1 MFHLITPDSDKPFT
15 IGRKE
20 GNDLRFG
27 DVFVSR
33 EHAVIEK
40 RNRDWFI
47 KSLTS
52 NSVTLLN
59 DQDVTDSK
67 ISDGDIIVIGVRRL
81 RVNLEGERLS
91 LLLLDQNQE
100 VESCSL
106 TQEWTD
112 IKALDLQNTKGRLIQ
127 KLDEETNEAEILCG
141 KKYILKNG
149 EVLRIGDSE
158 ITFRDTS
165 ILISKVSAGFD
176 VCVKNLDV
184 YAGKKKL
191 LQDINFDLPAGEIL
205 AIIGRSGQGKS
216 TLLRLLEGIHRKGEQ
231 SEVFIGGLD
240 YRKKEIR
247 ERIAIM
253 AQEPALR
260 KDLTVQETIL
270 HGARIAMDRSD
281 YAATAMERFEKF
293 CELFGLSERRQN
305 RVQTLSGGEL
315 RRTAL
320 AQELMGNP
328 GLIILDEPLSGLD
341 PYNSRILCTHLKQ
354 LAFLGHTVI
363 LTTHSYEA
371 LKIANKVLVL
381 HKGRQGYYGSPQD
394 AFNFFKTNDPEKI
407 LSSLDDETAA
417 RWEETGHA
425 HSVEVKKYAHVL
437 FPKVRRKFSFLYN
450 LGITLKQW
458 FRDKGKIAALFL
470 QPVIIGFLFSQ
481 IFSNQSNMWTIAFA
495 LILCSNWF
503 ALSLSV
509 REIVQEKE
517 IFRNEFRKGV
527 SILSILTGKILLPT
541 LAALLQSLAVY
552 AFVSFRISG
561 HPQILPLVAI
571 FACTVLPAT
580 AMGLLVSSLCKNP
593 GQANAFL
600 PLLIIPQVALA
611 GALVPLDQMQ
621 TVGKALSTIIWS
633 RYNQSSLLNLL
644 LDRPDDYLN
653 KVWAMALAL
662 GFYIITVIILH
673 HLRKAK

>member
-1 MFHLITPDSDKPFT
+1 M
-15 IGRKE
+15 
-20 GNDLRFG
+20 
-27 DVFVSR
+27 
-33 EHAVIEK
+33 
-40 RNRDWFI
+40 
-47 KSLTS
+47 
-52 NSVTLLN
+52 
-59 DQDVTDSK
+59 
-67 ISDGDIIVIGVRRL
+67 
-81 RVNLEGERLS
+81 
-91 LLLLDQNQE
+91 
-100 VESCSL
+100 
-106 TQEWTD
+106 
-112 IKALDLQNTKGRLIQ
+112 
-127 KLDEETNEAEILCG
+127 
-141 KKYILKNG
+141 
-149 EVLRIGDSE
+149 
-158 ITFRDTS
+158 
-165 ILISKVSAGFD
+165 
-176 VCVKNLDV
+176 
-184 YAGKKKL
+184 
-191 LQDINFDLPAGEIL
+191 
-205 AIIGRSGQGKS
+205 
-216 TLLRLLEGIHRKGEQ
+216 
-231 SEVFIGGLD
+231 
-240 YRKKEIR
+240 
-247 ERIAIM
+247 
-253 AQEPALR
+253 
-260 KDLTVQETIL
+260 
-270 HGARIAMDRSD
+270 
-281 YAATAMERFEKF
+281 
-293 CELFGLSERRQN
+293 
-305 RVQTLSGGEL
+305 
-315 RRTAL
+315 
-320 AQELMGNP
+320 
-328 GLIILDEPLSGLD
+328 
-341 PYNSRILCTHLKQ
+341 
-354 LAFLGHTVI
+354 
-363 LTTHSYEA
+363 
-371 LKIANKVLVL
+371 KIANKVLVL
-381 HKGRQGYYGSPQD
+381 HKGRQGYYGSPQE

-417 RWEETGHA
+417 RWEETGH
-425 HSVEVKKYAHVL
+425 SDKVEVKKYAQVV
-437 FPKVRRKFSFLYN
+437 FPKVRRKISFLYN

-517 IFRNEFRKGV
+517 IFRNEFRKGSSV
-527 SILSILTGKILLPT
+527 FSVLNGKILLPT

-673 HLRKAK
+673 RLRKAK